1 MGHTKIQNSAIRGP
15 HENFSKDKNGNASSG
30 YQQQSQQQQQQQQQQ
45 QSTNKKDK
53 YGSWGP
59 VYKNKQNFI
68 DMHIC

>member
-1 MGHTKIQNSAIRGP
+1 MVHTDILIKGP
-15 HENFSKDKNGNASSG
+15 YEDTRKNKNASSAH
-30 YQQQSQQQQQQQQQQ
+30 QQQRPQ
-45 QSTNKKDK
+45 QSENKNDK

>member
-1 MGHTKIQNSAIRGP
+1 MVHTNINDITIKGP
-15 HENFSKDKNGNASSG
+15 YENVKKDKSTSSG
-30 YQQQSQQQQQQQQQQ
+30 YQQQSQRQP
-45 QSTNKKDK
+45 TNKNDK

>member
-1 MGHTKIQNSAIRGP
+1 
-15 HENFSKDKNGNASSG
+15 KDKSTSSG
-30 YQQQSQQQQQQQQQQ
+30 YQQQSQRQP
-45 QSTNKKDK
+45 TNKSDK

>member
-1 MGHTKIQNSAIRGP
+1 DTTIKGP
-15 HENFSKDKNGNASSG
+15 YEDTRKNKNGPTSFG
-30 YQQQSQQQQQQQQQQ
+30 HQQQSQQQTQQQAP
-45 QSTNKKDK
+45 NKNDK

>member
-1 MGHTKIQNSAIRGP
+1 MVYANINDITIKGP
-15 HENFSKDKNGNASSG
+15 FEGVKKDKNASSG
-30 YQQQSQQQQQQQQQQ
+30 HQQQQSQQQ
-45 QSTNKKDK
+45 SANKNDK